1 MPSDNSEPKLPTEAP
16 AELLRALQFA
26 AERHSSQRRK
36 SGDTPYV
43 NHVIDVAAILA
54 VEAGVTTQDV
64 LVAAV
69 LHDTVEDTPT
79 TFAEIEERFGV
90 QVAGLVA
97 EMTDDKRLPKMRR
110 KELQIE
116 HAPELSD
123 DAKRLKLA
131 DKIANVRDLSESPPL
146 GWSLERKIAYLDWT
160 EAVVAGCRGVD
171 PTLERIY
178 DEALDRSRAALDRS
192 RAAFDLDSAS
202 LADEPHDGAA

>member
-26 AERHSSQRRK
+26 AERHSGQRRK

-54 VEAGVTTQDV
+54 VEAGVTTEDV

-131 DKIANVRDLSESPPL
+131 DKIANVRDLKESPPL

-178 DEALDRSRAALDRS
+178 DDVLARGRAALN
-192 RAAFDLDSAS
+192 LDSAS